1 MQYHLI
7 TTVPATVSA
16 LEVPSS
22 APILADSQARPRAER
37 LATVGAENFVHL
49 VILIFN
55 ILSQLQD
62 EHINNRYQ
70 IIDICLKYE

>member
-37 LATVGAENFVHL
+37 LATVGAE
-49 VILIFN
+49 IF
-55 ILSQLQD
+55 
-62 EHINNRYQ
+62 Y
-70 IIDICLKYE
+70 C

>member
-1 MQYHLI
+1 MQCHLI
-7 TTVPATVSA
+7 ITVPATVSA

-22 APILADSQARPRAER
+22 APILADSQARPCAER

-49 VILIFN
+49 VIFN

-70 IIDICLKYE
+70 IIDICVKYE